1 MPKADRTSVNL
12 TPRILG
18 AAVLCALCLSVLIG
32 RLWYLQIVRGSFFR
46 DRSENNR
53 LRTVFIPSPR
63 GVIADRHGE
72 ALVRNRPSFNIE
84 LVVEDAPNVTQVV
97 TDLAALVGE
106 EPQVLQER
114 LDNQNKRRRF
124 EPKVLLRD
132 VSRDLVAQVSAQRHR
147 LPGVIVSVVPV
158 RDYPYGSLSAHTVGY
173 LREISAEQLKS
184 SIYQGYR
191 AGDMVGQGGIEAA
204 LENYLRGE
212 RGAQAVIVNARG
224 TKIGEAFFQ
233 PEIPGSD
240 VHLTIDRQLQQVAE
254 RALEGR
260 RGAVVAMHA
269 QTGEILAL
277 ASAPTFEPALF
288 TGEIPKDVW
297 ADLTDVKST
306 KLSNRALQGAFP
318 PGSVFKMFVAAA
330 ALSEGVADS
339 ADRTFCP
346 GFLRFGARQFRCHKH
361 SGHGST
367 NLYDA
372 LVQSCDV
379 YFYTVGQRLGV
390 DRIYEYAHDLFG
402 FGEPVNLEGFDENS
416 GLVPST
422 KWKAT
427 YFRNPSDKR
436 WYPGET
442 LPVAIGQG
450 AVLATPVQV
459 ARAMAA
465 LVNGGKLLKPRVVS
479 KIVASDGRVLEQRA
493 DGSQVMRVVD
503 IDPAILAEIKRG
515 MVGVVED
522 KRGTGKRAALPKESG
537 IGVGGKTGTAQVASR
552 EAGIESEDHA
562 WFAGFAPTDNP
573 QIVVVALIE
582 NGGHGGEVAAPVT
595 RAVLMQ
601 YFGLQEPR
609 VITQNAISLRV
620 KKMPGRSIQASS
632 SSVVTQEVR

>member
-1 MPKADRTSVNL
+1 MPKADRSSVNL

-18 AAVLCALCLSVLIG
+18 ASILCAVCLSVLIG

-53 LRTVFIPSPR
+53 LRTIFVPSPR

-72 ALVRNRPSFNIE
+72 PLVKNRPSFNIE

-97 TDLAALVGE
+97 ADVAALVGE
-106 EPQVLQER
+106 DASVLQER
-114 LDNQNKRRRF
+114 LGNHNKRRRF

-132 VSRDLVAQVSAQRHR
+132 VTRDVVAKVSAQKHR
-147 LPGVIVSVVPV
+147 LPGVIVSVAPV
-158 RDYPYGSLSAHTVGY
+158 REYPYGNSSAHSVGY
-173 LREISAEQLKS
+173 LREISADQLKLPA
-184 SIYQGYR
+184 YQGYR
-191 AGDMVGQGGIEAA
+191 AGDMVGQSGVEAA
-204 LENYLRGE
+204 LEHYLRGE

-240 VHLTIDRQLQQVAE
+240 VHLTIDRQLQQAAE

-269 QTGEILAL
+269 QTGEVLAM
-277 ASAPTFEPALF
+277 ASAPAFDPSVF
-288 TGEIPKDVW
+288 TGEIAKDVW
-297 ADLTDVKST
+297 ADLTDPKST

-330 ALSEGVADS
+330 ALSEGVTDNAES
-339 ADRTFCP
+339 TFCP
-346 GFLRFGARQFRCHKH
+346 GFLRFGKRAFRCHKH
-361 SGHGST
+361 SGHGRT
-367 NLYDA
+367 ALYDA

-379 YFYTVGQRLGV
+379 YFYTIGQRLGV
-390 DRIYEYAHDLFG
+390 DRIHEYAHDLFG
-402 FGEPVNLEGFDENS
+402 FGELINLEGFDESS

-427 YFRNPSDKR
+427 YFRNPQDKR

-450 AVLATPVQV
+450 AVLATPLQV

-465 LVNGGKLLKPRVVS
+465 LVNGGRLVKPRLVS
-479 KIVASDGRVLEQRA
+479 KVVASDGRVLEDRS
-493 DGSQVMRVVD
+493 GPPQVTRVID
-503 IDPAILAEIKRG
+503 IDPAILREIKRG

-552 EAGIESEDHA
+552 ESGLNYEDHA

-573 QIVVVALIE
+573 RIVVVALIE

-601 YFGLQEPR
+601 YFGIQEPKGA
-609 VITQNAISLRV
+609 VAAPIA
-620 KKMPGRSIQASS
+620 KKMVRESS
-632 SSVVTQEVR
+632 SRVGQRVATEMRGR